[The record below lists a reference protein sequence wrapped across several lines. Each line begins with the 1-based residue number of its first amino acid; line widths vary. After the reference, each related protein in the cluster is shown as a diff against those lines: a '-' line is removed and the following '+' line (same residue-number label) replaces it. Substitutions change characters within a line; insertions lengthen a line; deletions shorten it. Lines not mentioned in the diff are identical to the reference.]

1 MHPVTR
7 HAPPSERRTPGP
19 NHGGF
24 WKEPPKVKLSRKN
37 GLRASAIGALV
48 VSGAL
53 VLSACGSDDNT
64 EPTKAGGEK
73 TSAAASN
80 IKCDDAKG
88 QLLAAGSSAQ
98 KNAMDLWVKNFQ
110 AACEGVEVN
119 YQAIG
124 SGGGITKFNQ
134 GQVAFA
140 GSDSA
145 LKDEEVAES
154 KKICKGGTGVNLP
167 MVGGPI
173 AIGYKLEG
181 VDNLVLDAATL
192 AKIFDNKITK
202 WNDPAIAKLNPGAKL
217 PDSSIQAFHRSD
229 ESGTTQNLGKYLS
242 TAAPADWK
250 HDPKTKSWPAQG
262 GQAAN
267 GSSGVATAVKDA
279 EGSIGYFEL
288 SYATANKISTVSINT
303 GASAP
308 VAATTEN
315 ASKAIAD
322 AKIKGTGN
330 DVALSLNY
338 ETKAEGAYPLVLV
351 TYQIAC
357 DKGNKAETLPTLK
370 AFLNYAISEEGQK
383 VLADADYAP
392 MPAEIAAK
400 VRAIVPTLS

>member
-1 MHPVTR
+1 M
-7 HAPPSERRTPGP
+7 
-19 NHGGF
+19 
-24 WKEPPKVKLSRKN
+24 KLSRMN

-48 VSGAL
+48 VSGVL
-53 VLSACGSDDNT
+53 VLSACGSDNNSGTTPNGD
-64 EPTKAGGEK
+64 K

-80 IKCDDAKG
+80 IKCDGAKG

-110 AACEGVEVN
+110 AACSGVEVN

-145 LKDEEVAES
+145 LKEEEVAES
-154 KKICKGGTGVNLP
+154 AKICKTGKGVNLP

-181 VDNLVLDAATL
+181 LDNLVLDAPTI
-192 AKIFDNKITK
+192 AKIFNTDIKK
-202 WNDPAIAKLNPGAKL
+202 WNDPAIAKLNPGVKL
-217 PDSSIQAFHRSD
+217 PDSNIQAFHRSD

-242 TAAPADWK
+242 TAAPAEWK
-250 HDPKTKSWPAQG
+250 HDPKSKSWPAPG

-288 SYATANKISTVSINT
+288 SYATANKISTVSVNT
-303 GASAP
+303 GAAAP

-315 ASKAIAD
+315 ASKAIAA
-322 AKIKGTGN
+322 AKVKGSGS
-330 DVALSLNY
+330 DMALSLDY
-338 ETKAEGAYPLVLV
+338 ATKAEGAYPLVLV

-357 DKGNKAETLPTLK
+357 DKGNKAENLPTLK
-370 AFLNYAISEEGQK
+370 AFLNYAISEDGQK
-383 VLADADYAP
+383 VLSDAGYAP
-392 MPAEIAAK
+392 MPAEIATK
-400 VRAIVPTLS
+400 VREIVPTLS